1 MKVLL
6 VNPGEDFRMVTTYIP
21 LGIAY
26 IGAVLRQHGIE
37 VRAMDLRFYCS
48 WEDFERDVGSFKPDI
63 IGISSMTIDFDRA
76 LHAARVGKKNN
87 ALVILGGPH
96 PTVVP
101 ETVIAEPDV
110 DVVVVGEGEYTMLE
124 LVEAYSKGDDF
135 SDVKGIYYKNENGV
149 CINPPRNAIVNLDE
163 LPFPARDLF
172 PLDKIL
178 RTPATNF
185 PLPSPALHIMTSRGC
200 YYDCVFCQPC
210 LSKIFGKEVRRRS
223 TANVFEEIESIYKN
237 YGIRSLIIEDDTF
250 TSKRGYVISF
260 CKEMIARGLNKKIS
274 WYCHSRAN
282 TLDEEL
288 VDIMKASGCR
298 SICFGIE
305 SGSQRVLDMLN
316 KRTTV
321 EQGINSIKL
330 CKQRGII
337 AVVNM
342 MIGSPDEEPEDLQKS
357 LNFINSVKP
366 EVVYVG
372 ITTPTPGTHLY
383 DYARDKGL
391 LLAKSWR
398 DFDRGKAGGKIK
410 TKVSA
415 DILLEYR
422 KKMARYAFSYSF
434 VFEPHYMRC
443 CIKRW
448 SSFISIGQF
457 KAVLKEIIQ
466 PLGRA
471 YS

>member
-6 VNPGEDFRMVTTYIP
+6 VNPGENFRMVTTYIP

-26 IGAVLRQHGIE
+26 IGAVLRKHGIE
-37 VRAMDLRFYCS
+37 VRAMDLRFYSS
-48 WEDFERDVGSFKPDI
+48 WEDFERDVEGFKPDI
-63 IGISSMTIDFDRA
+63 IGISSMTIDHDRA
-76 LHAARVGKKNN
+76 LQAASIGKKCG

-96 PTVVP
+96 ATVVP

-124 LVEAYSKGDDF
+124 LVRAYSKREDF
-135 SDVKGIYYKNENGV
+135 SGIKGIYHKNETGIR
-149 CINPPRNAIVNLDE
+149 INHPRNPVANLDE
-163 LPFPARDLF
+163 LPYPARDLF

-185 PLPSPALHIMTSRGC
+185 PLSSPALHIMTSRGC
-200 YYDCVFCQPC
+200 YYDCNFCQPC

-223 TANVFEEIESIYKN
+223 IENVFGEIEFIYQN

-250 TSKRGYVISF
+250 TSKKGYVISL
-260 CKEMIARGLNKKIS
+260 CKEMIARGLHKKIS

-305 SGSQRVLDMLN
+305 SGSQRVLDLLN

-321 EQGINSIKL
+321 EQGTNSIKL
-330 CKQRGII
+330 CKQKGII

-357 LNFINSVKP
+357 LDFINSVKP

-372 ITTPTPGTHLY
+372 ITTPTPGTFLY

-391 LLAKSWR
+391 LLAVNWR
-398 DFDRGKAGGKIK
+398 DFDRGKAGGKMK
-410 TKVSA
+410 TKV
-415 DILLEYR
+415 DTDTLLEIR
-422 KKMARYAFSYSF
+422 KKMARYGFSYSF
-434 VFEPHYMRC
+434 IFEPHYMRC
-443 CIKRW
+443 CITRW
-448 SSFISIGQF
+448 KSFISIGQS

-466 PLGRA
+466 PLRRA
-471 YS
+471 